1 MKNSVQYEVGQ
12 LYATAGV
19 IHCVYILTLKLL
31 ESNMAIRKSIP
42 NETKLRLFSASAG
55 HCQNPDC
62 LKPLFPEEIGG
73 DKHIAEMAHVIPH
86 GETGP
91 RHEERPAEEFEPD
104 TFENLI
110 LLCPTCHTIID
121 KAPESFPRVMILG
134 WKRNHLAALAHK
146 QGIIRYEDRGQV
158 REAVIAAMDES
169 KAIWKEFAPVEGAR
183 SEFNPESETAQIWS
197 QRMKSVI
204 LPNHF
209 RIQAIISMNLCHL
222 TAEERETFAQY
233 KEHVRGLSE
242 RHVCGVSGRA
252 IRYPQDMD
260 GIFA

>member
-1 MKNSVQYEVGQ
+1 
-12 LYATAGV
+12 
-19 IHCVYILTLKLL
+19 
-31 ESNMAIRKSIP
+31 MAVRKSIP
-42 NETKLRLFSASAG
+42 NAIKLRLFSTSAG
-55 HCQNPDC
+55 HCQNPVC
-62 LKPLFPEEIGG
+62 LDSLYPAEIGG
-73 DKHIAEMAHVIPH
+73 EKHIAEMAHVIPH

-91 RHEERPAEEFEPD
+91 RHEERLAEEFEID
-104 TFENLI
+104 SFENLI

-121 KAPESFPRVMILG
+121 KAPESFPRSIILD
-134 WKRNHLAALAHK
+134 WKSNHLAALARK
-146 QGIIRYEDRGQV
+146 QGIVHYGDRKQA
-158 REAVIAAMDES
+158 REAVIAALDES

-183 SEFNPESETAQIWS
+183 SEFDPESETAQIWS

-222 TAEERETFAQY
+222 TAEERETFAKY

-260 GIFA
+260 RIFS